1 MPVALCVFDAYGT
14 LFDVAAAARAAAEEP
29 GGERL
34 ATAWPRLADTWR
46 TKQLT
51 YTWLRSLAGDHADL
65 WTITRDALDYALE
78 DQGMADDLALR
89 GRLMA
94 LYRELPAFPEA
105 PEMLAALKAGGMRS
119 VILSNGSPGM
129 LESAIAAA
137 GIADLLD
144 SAISVEEVGVFK
156 PHPKVYGL
164 VERRTGV
171 PPAQALFVS
180 ANGWDAACAT
190 GFGFTTLWVNRA
202 GAPLDRLPW
211 RPTHVAPD
219 LTAAPRIALA

>member
-105 PEMLAALKAGGMRS
+105 PGMLAALKAGGMRS

-129 LESAIAAA
+129 LESPACPRRRRFSSAPTA
-137 GIADLLD
+137 GTRPA
-144 SAISVEEVGVFK
+144 
-156 PHPKVYGL
+156 
-164 VERRTGV
+164 
-171 PPAQALFVS
+171 PPAS
-180 ANGWDAACAT
+180 ASRRYGSTAPARPRTCCRGGLPMSPRTSPPPPGSRWHDPRRV
-190 GFGFTTLWVNRA
+190 LDRA
-202 GAPLDRLPW
+202 GRRAPALP
-211 RPTHVAPD
+211 
-219 LTAAPRIALA
+219 